1 MMQLRPSSIQRR
13 WPQILSALLL
23 ILALL
28 NRQLAWGL
36 LGMGPLAFSQLMLF
50 LSCLFLWLFVSLDW
64 PSLLCLLV
72 LGIMP
77 EVGFKLACQQ
87 SFGNSTFVFL
97 TFTFALSYA
106 LEQTPALR
114 RLTARALEA
123 PWVQAQPGRFILIYL
138 SVLLFM
144 ALFMS
149 PTVLFMIIFPIYEAV
164 CQAFGWEKGERSAGV
179 LLFASYSCLA
189 IGTAMTPINHVFAV
203 TAMAIYKE
211 ASGEA
216 ITYGQYMRLGLP
228 LGFLLFVILLL
239 SVRFLWKLDLSR
251 AKISQLE
258 LGRELPQVTPQER
271 HIVRVF
277 LLVVALW
284 LLPEL
289 LSPLWPG
296 LSAFFARMGNV
307 FPPLLGLILLALIRV
322 EGEPLAKL
330 PELFRQGVFW
340 PSLLLVGAALA
351 LGYALTLP
359 DVGLMAFVQARLGA
373 TLSGL
378 SPYLLVLVF
387 AAWTG
392 IQTNFSSNLVSVT
405 VVGSMAI
412 SLLAGQPEAS
422 LAPTVLCLVAFMASL
437 AFMTPPAM
445 PYVGISLGSGW
456 LSSRQAFSYGL
467 WLLVWAIALSV
478 LLAYPLGQLVF

>member
-1 MMQLRPSSIQRR
+1 MQLRDTSAQRR
-13 WPQILSALLL
+13 WPLILSALLL
-23 ILALL
+23 VLALL

-36 LGMGPLAFSQLMLF
+36 LSMGPVAFSQLMLF
-50 LSCLFLWLFVSLDW
+50 TSCLVLWLFVSLDW

-77 EVGFKLACQQ
+77 EMGFKLACQQ

-97 TFTFALSYA
+97 TFTFTLSYA

-123 PWVQAQPGRFILIYL
+123 PWVQQKPWRFILSYL

-164 CQAFGWEKGERSAGV
+164 CQAFGWEKGERSPGI

-203 TAMAIYKE
+203 TALGIYKE
-211 ASGEA
+211 ATGKA

-228 LGFLLFVILLL
+228 LGLLLFVILLL
-239 SVRFLWKLDLSR
+239 SVRFLWRLDLSR
-251 AKISQLE
+251 AKISELE
-258 LGRELPQVTPQER
+258 LGTDLPPVTAQER
-271 HIVRVF
+271 HIVRIF

-289 LSPLWPG
+289 LSPLWPALG
-296 LSAFFARMGNV
+296 TFFSRMGNV

-330 PELFRQGVFW
+330 PELFRKGVFW

-359 DVGLMAFVQARLGA
+359 DVGLMAFVQESLGA
-373 TLSGL
+373 GL
-378 SPYLLVLVF
+378 GRLAPYLLVLVF

-405 VVGSMAI
+405 VVGSMAVT
-412 SLLAGQPEAS
+412 LLAGQPEAS
-422 LAPTVLCLVAFMASL
+422 LAPTVLCLVGFMASL

-456 LSSRQAFSYGL
+456 LSSRQAFTYGL
-467 WLLVWAIALSV
+467 WLLAWAIALSV
-478 LLAYPLGQLVF
+478 LVAYPLGQLVF